1 MNFVIFMIPVL
12 MMIAGCLMNK
22 YPPKKVNWFVG
33 YRTRKSMK
41 DEKVWKIANQYCG
54 KLWIKI
60 GLIMLIISVLLFA
73 LICFKTIMLSETIL
87 VIIVLCQIIPLLL
100 SGAMV
105 ENKIKKLE

>member
-1 MNFVIFMIPVL
+1 MDFEVFMIPVL
-12 MMIAGCLMNK
+12 MIIAGCLMSK

-60 GLIMLIISVLLFA
+60 GVIMLILSVLLFA
-73 LICFKTIMLSETIL
+73 LICFKTIILSETIL
-87 VIIVLCQIIPLLL
+87 AIIVLCQIIPLLL
-100 SGAMV
+100 SGVMV
-105 ENKIKKLE
+105 ENKIKKL